1 MARSAS
7 DVEKD
12 RVVAATIEGTFERYK
27 KLGDLHAEATS
38 ATFKVPPDE
47 DGNVTAYAYE
57 WWQVAAS
64 VRSDFIEAADEM
76 SRLIVGPEE

>member
-12 RVVAATIEGTFERYK
+12 RVVAATIEATFERYA
-27 KLGDLHAEATS
+27 KLGSLHAEATNE
-38 ATFKVPPDE
+38 TFKHPPQD
-47 DGNVTAYAYE
+47 DGSISPFGYQ

-64 VRSDFIEAADEM
+64 VRSDFIEVVDEM
-76 SRLIVGPEE
+76 SRIIVEPD

>member
-27 KLGDLHAEATS
+27 KLGDLHAEAVS
-38 ATFKVPPDE
+38 ATFKVPPDD
-47 DGNVTAYAYE
+47 DGNVTAFASE
-57 WWQVAAS
+57 WWQVASA
-64 VRSDFIEAADEM
+64 VRNDFIEAADEM
-76 SRLIVGPEE
+76 SRIIVTP